1 MGAIVGIDLGTTN
14 SLIGVYE
21 SGFPIVLADDAGR
34 RLTPS
39 IVHYAENPG
48 DVVVGV
54 EAARMR
60 AIDPLNTIWSVKRLM
75 GRRSGEQETLG
86 FPYRVVGKPG
96 TPVMIET
103 RHGAISPEDVSKEIL
118 RHLKAVAERALDAEV
133 DRAVI
138 TVPAYFNDT
147 QRAAT
152 KRAGELAGFHVE
164 RILNEPTA
172 AALAY
177 GLDKLGEKSRI
188 AVYDLGGGTFD
199 ISILELRH
207 GIFEV
212 LATHGNTRLGG
223 DDIDGALCAI
233 LADRARQTSG
243 RALPPEAL
251 ARLRDA
257 SRLAKEALS
266 NADEYAVV
274 LPFLDGPR
282 SFECVVFRGEIE
294 ALAQPLLQ
302 KTRAH
307 CAQALADAEMK
318 AGELDAIVLAGGMT
332 RMPLVRDTVAEIFGQ
347 PPDVSQHPEEVVA
360 LGAAIQAAIL
370 DGALRDLLLLDVTPL
385 SLGIET
391 FGGLM
396 NVIIPRNTTIPVK
409 AGEMFTN
416 AVPHQRSILV
426 NVLQGE
432 RELAKDN
439 WSLGRLSLDVTPCMR
454 GAARV
459 GVQFQIDENGILQV
473 LVRDTMTG
481 AEKIVELASAV
492 DVSDEA
498 VEAMIAE
505 SLDNAVADMAE
516 RRVIELR
523 LKAEEMIPATRDAL
537 ALAGDQLPPEERE
550 RISKALRSVEKAL
563 AGQEADA
570 LKLAV
575 EELDAATQ
583 DLAALVLSSL
593 TNPS

>member
-14 SLIGVYE
+14 SLVAVYE
-21 SGFPIVLADDAGR
+21 SGLPIVLADRTGR

-39 IVHYAENPG
+39 IVHYSESPNA
-48 DVVVGV
+48 VVVGV

-60 AIDPLNTIWSVKRLM
+60 VLDPLNTIWSVKSLM
-75 GRRSGEQETLG
+75 GRRAGERETQG
-86 FPYRVVGKPG
+86 FPYRVVGPPG

-103 RHGAISPEDVSKEIL
+103 RHGRLSPEEVSKEIL
-118 RHLKAVAERALDAEV
+118 KHLKNVAEDSIGTDVA
-133 DRAVI
+133 RAVI

-152 KRAGELAGFHVE
+152 KRAGELAGFQVE

-212 LATHGNTRLGG
+212 LATNGNTRLGG
-223 DDIDGALCAI
+223 DDIDRALCAI
-233 LADRARQTSG
+233 LAERAEQHIG
-243 RALPPEAL
+243 KPLPPDAL
-251 ARLRDA
+251 ARLREA
-257 SRLAKEALS
+257 SRQTKEALS
-266 NADEYAVV
+266 EADEYTVA

-282 SFECVVFRGEIE
+282 SFECTVFRGELE

-302 KTRAH
+302 QTRAH
-307 CAQALADAEMK
+307 CMRALADAGIK
-318 AGELDAIVLAGGMT
+318 AGELDAVVLAGGMT
-332 RMPLVRDTVAEIFGQ
+332 RMPLVRQMVLETFGQ
-347 PPDVSQHPEEVVA
+347 PADVSQHPDEVVA

-370 DGALRDLLLLDVTPL
+370 DGSLRDLLLLDVTPL

-416 AVPHQRSILV
+416 AVPQQRSILV

-439 WSLGRLSLDVTPCMR
+439 WSLGRFSLEVAPARR
-454 GAARV
+454 GGTRV
-459 GVQFQIDENGILQV
+459 GVQFQIDANGILQV
-473 LVRDTMTG
+473 LARDTQTG
-481 AEKIVELASAV
+481 AEKIVELSSAV

-505 SLDNAVADMAE
+505 SLDNAMQDLNE
-516 RRVIELR
+516 RRTVELK
-523 LKAEEMIPATRDAL
+523 LKAQEMIPATHEAL
-537 ALAGDQLPPEERE
+537 ALAGEKLSPEERE
-550 RISKALRSVEKAL
+550 LILEALSAVEKVASGTD
-563 AGQEADA
+563 AEA
-570 LKLAV
+570 LKRAV
-575 EELDAATQ
+575 ESLDAATQ
-583 DLAALVLSSL
+583 HLAAMVIGSL
-593 TNPS
+593 ANLD